1 MKKVFFQIG
10 TNNGG
15 DRFRELC
22 ISHKPDLIVLVEANS
37 KHLSSIKKNYE
48 QLENVHIFNNAI
60 YYRDD
65 EEVELFLPAIDGIYG
80 NPSVNKH
87 TYSDGEFS
95 LLPMNDWGDK
105 KDMCVVK
112 AKTITFDTICS
123 KLGIT
128 EIEYLQT
135 DTEGFDNEIIKMIDL
150 NKYLIKNI
158 RYENWTF
165 PTECFEK
172 YHSDNYDINELGA
185 GGVKIIE
192 DKLHKH
198 GYMIRTL
205 PRDRDGDADRI
216 AVKQAV

>member
-1 MKKVFFQIG
+1 MKVFFQIG

-22 ISHKPDLIVLVEANS
+22 IAHKPDLIVLVEANS
-37 KHLSSIKKNYE
+37 KHLPSIKKNYE
-48 QLENVHIFNNAI
+48 DLQNVHIFNNAI
-60 YYRDD
+60 YYKDNEQVD
-65 EEVELFLPAIDGIYG
+65 LFLPAIDGVYG
-80 NPSVNKH
+80 NPGENKH

-105 KDMCVVK
+105 KNMC
-112 AKTITFDTICS
+112 AIQATTITFDTICQQ
-123 KLGIT
+123 LDIT

-150 NKYLIKNI
+150 DKYLIKNI

-165 PTECFEK
+165 ATDCFER
-172 YHSDNYDINELGA
+172 YNSDTHNINELGV
-185 GGVKIIE
+185 GGVRMIE
-192 DKLHKH
+192 EKLQKH
-198 GYMIRTL
+198 NYVIQTL

-216 AVKQAV
+216 AIKQGC